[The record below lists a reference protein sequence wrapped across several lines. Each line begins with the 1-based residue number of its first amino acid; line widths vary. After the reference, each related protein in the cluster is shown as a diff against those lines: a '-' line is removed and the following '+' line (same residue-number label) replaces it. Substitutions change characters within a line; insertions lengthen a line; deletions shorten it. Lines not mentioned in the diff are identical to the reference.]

1 MGAQRLVLISIVGIL
16 RHDSRLSQNVDGA
29 VVHHRAPGGSSVSEN
44 NRNEQDEVREESTNT
59 LGWFLA
65 GAVIGAAVA
74 VLYAPK
80 SGRETRQFIADTTQ
94 RGKDAVM
101 ESSQNVVD
109 AGRDF
114 YERGRKLV
122 EDAADLFDR
131 GRKLMRG

>member
-1 MGAQRLVLISIVGIL
+1 M
-16 RHDSRLSQNVDGA
+16 
-29 VVHHRAPGGSSVSEN
+29 SEE
-44 NRNEQDEVREESTNT
+44 NREEMDETREESSNV
-59 LGWFLA
+59 LGWFLT

-80 SGRETRQFIADTTQ
+80 SGKDTRQYIADTAQ
-94 RGKDAVM
+94 KGKDAVS

-109 AGRDF
+109 AGRDMF
-114 YERGRKLV
+114 ERGRKLV